1 MEPKDTGKS
10 RESWLGYGAEFF
22 TIFFALALL
31 AGRVY
36 AQSYW
41 SIFGLSPDIVD
52 TNLINYAIIS
62 PNTAVASV
70 IMAGGAVALIGLLRS
85 RPPDF
90 VGDYPTAA
98 YWIGGLA
105 FAAGLFAISFIPYV
119 NLSNWVAGTA
129 GLAFGVGFL
138 CFSGGFIIWMEAMRK
153 LEKKPQ
159 PQLVHA
165 ANQWFRKHVA
175 ARFPKTPQWVHA
187 ANQWFRKHV
196 AAKFIKRRS
205 PTAPTKNRK
214 LPIGAIQVFMVI
226 AIAAVS
232 LWGILDTAHKF
243 GVDEAAMTYDA
254 RPIVTLLVDS
264 PNGLEDLAP
273 TLNLS
278 GSTLV
283 KVKIIT
289 EAGGFLYV
297 SPGITTTPL
306 QLHVRAVPVSRVQ
319 AIQYAVGITPLN
331 K

>member
-10 RESWLGYGAEFF
+10 RESWLGYGAEFL

-52 TNLINYAIIS
+52 TNLINYAIMS

-70 IMAGGAVALIGLLRS
+70 IMAAGTVALIGLSRG
-85 RPPDF
+85 RPPNF

-105 FAAGLFAISFIPYV
+105 FAAGLFAIAIIPHV

-129 GLAFGVGFL
+129 GLAFGIGFL
-138 CFSGGFIIWMEAMRK
+138 GFSGGFLIMMEAMIK
-153 LEKKPQ
+153 WEKQPESQKKP
-159 PQLVHA
+159 P
-165 ANQWFRKHVA
+165 
-175 ARFPKTPQWVHA
+175 PQWVIA
-187 ANQWFRKHV
+187 VNQWFRKHV
-196 AAKFIKRRS
+196 AAKFFKPTS
-205 PTAPTKNRK
+205 PSSHTKKRK
-214 LPIGAIQVFMVI
+214 LPIIVIQAFVVVG
-226 AIAAVS
+226 IAAFS
-232 LWGILDTAHKF
+232 LWGMLDTAHRF
-243 GVDEAAMTYDA
+243 GVDEAATTYDA
-254 RPIVTLLVDS
+254 RPVATLLVDS

-273 TLNLS
+273 TSNPS
-278 GSTLV
+278 GSASV

-289 EAGGFLYV
+289 EAGEFLYV
-297 SPGITTTPL
+297 SPGFTTTPL
-306 QLHVRAVPVSRVQ
+306 QLYVRAVPVSRVQ
-319 AIQYAVGITPLN
+319 AIQYAVGITPL